1 MGSDG
6 KKSASDLWTLAASR
20 EAEHLASASNVAAVL
35 PAGSGKTE
43 LIAHAT
49 GIASETTGRQLIL
62 THTHAGVHA
71 LRTRL
76 SRLGIKPRSYML
88 STITGW
94 ALKWSVAYP
103 SISELPTAEPTTPN
117 EWDAICRG
125 AVRVLNNPHLAAAV
139 GASYGG
145 AFVDEYQDCTLQQ
158 HQISIKL
165 SQLMPL
171 RVLGDPLQGIFGFRG
186 QEIQWS
192 RDVAPT
198 FPPLEIESHPWRWVS
213 SNPELGERLL
223 ELRQSLLNG
232 QSIDLTTAP
241 ISWGGQP
248 NRKYQ
253 VACCQRLAARTGSTV
268 ALLKWADECHKFS
281 KVLNGMFSSM
291 DELESKD
298 LLQFAKDVD
307 DADTGYDAASV
318 ILDLI
323 RQCFTRL
330 PPTVKV
336 LMQNLSKY
344 KLPSIKANTSNVAFV
359 KAIHAIV
366 EAPTPT
372 NLLIA
377 AKEVEGIRRVFVHR
391 PELWRVVK
399 RSIAAQRDENIGTTR
414 EAAVAIRDRTRE
426 RGRAAEPRT
435 VSRTLLVKG
444 LEYDHAAILDA
455 DALNAK
461 EFYVAAT
468 RGRQTLTVFSNKPQL
483 QFAVPK
489 L

>member
-1 MGSDG
+1 MGSDSR
-6 KKSASDLWTLAASR
+6 KSASDLWTLAASR
-20 EAEHLASASNVAAVL
+20 DAESLASASNVAAVL

-43 LIAHAT
+43 LIARAT

-71 LRTRL
+71 LKARL
-76 SRLGIKPRSYML
+76 TRLGIKPRSYTL

-103 SISELPTAEPTTPN
+103 SISELPTAEPTN
-117 EWDAICRG
+117 QDEWDAVCRG

-158 HQISIKL
+158 HQIWLKL
-165 SQLMPL
+165 SELMPL

-186 QEIQWS
+186 QAIQWS
-192 RDVAPT
+192 RDVEPT
-198 FPPLEIESHPWRWVS
+198 FTPLEIESHPWRWVS
-213 SNPELGERLL
+213 SNPELGKRLL

-232 QSIDLTTAP
+232 QLIDLTTDP

-248 NRKYQ
+248 IRRYQ
-253 VACCQRLAARTGSTV
+253 VARCQRLAASTGSV
-268 ALLKWADECHKFS
+268 VILLKWANECHEFS
-281 KVLNGMFSSM
+281 KGLGGRFSSM
-291 DELESKD
+291 DELEGKD
-298 LLQFAKDVD
+298 LLQFAKDLD
-307 DADTGYDAASV
+307 DAYTGYDAASV
-318 ILDLI
+318 MLELV

-330 PPTVKV
+330 PPTVKT
-336 LMQNLSKY
+336 LMRNLNKH
-344 KLPSIKANTSNVAFV
+344 KLPSIKANTSNVNFV

-366 EAPTPT
+366 EGPTPT

-377 AKEVEGIRRVFVHR
+377 AKEVEGMPEVFAHR
-391 PELWRVVK
+391 PELWRAVK
-399 RSIAAQRDENIGTTR
+399 RSIAAQQAENVGTTR
-414 EAAVAIRDRTRE
+414 EAAIAIRDRTRE

-444 LEYDHAAILDA
+444 LEYDHARDSQCRR
-455 DALNAK
+455 
-461 EFYVAAT
+461 T
-468 RGRQTLTVFSNKPQL
+468 
-483 QFAVPK
+483 
-489 L
+489 